1 MRDNISEIIDGMC
14 ELIQGLSPAECKR
27 LSDSIT
33 KINKNLREVIDQLNR
48 GIDNYIMLDDNPD
61 KHVYYVNNLYAK
73 AQLQKLVPPN
83 ANIKVDPE
91 VQIGN
96 IIFVKHY

>member
-1 MRDNISEIIDGMC
+1 MRDNISEIVDGMY
-14 ELIQGLSPAECKR
+14 ELIQSLTPAECNR
-27 LSDSIT
+27 MSSSIT
-33 KINKNLREVIDQLNR
+33 KINKNLKDIIEQLNR
-48 GIDNYIMLDDNPD
+48 GIDQYMMIDDNPE

-83 ANIKVDPE
+83 ANIRVDPE

-96 IIFVKHY
+96 IIFIKQY